1 MTSEQSNGHQTN
13 GSNGA
18 QRRASIGNRENAY
31 NAMSQYIPKGASGI
45 GVHDFVPELG
55 YREYWYPGVEAA
67 DIKRKPVALRLL
79 GEQIVFFRDTKNE
92 VVALSDICPHRGA
105 FLSGGIGKAPM
116 NDEFKGFIVCPY
128 HGYTFDGEGQC
139 VAALTDGPES
149 KLAPKLRGRK
159 YPTRTLHGIVWIWM
173 GVTDPV
179 PLEED
184 LPPEFFEDDVE
195 TLTYTRVWPMN
206 WSLTMENSRD
216 SHNSKIHRG
225 GPRRVFSGQI
235 FNQGGAFW
243 EGADITEEGDNYI
256 CIAPRTRNTDQQGF
270 FPGLGKKWPQHTWWR
285 LRNKK
290 RVNPVNEQK
299 NAFNNDR
306 PGGFYMLPSIAC
318 PGARGMSQH
327 LRYFTPIDENNTRM
341 FTFTM
346 KRVKNSPILKWW
358 WKLYYHTWYVYF
370 GAPQTTNE
378 KEDFPIQAVG
388 ALDPHIAQ
396 KLGATDA
403 AIIFWRRKMPFK
415 SRDAQR
421 IWGKDF
427 TEATVKEIQQTEERE
442 AVEIPLGDDD

>member
-1 MTSEQSNGHQTN
+1 M
-13 GSNGA
+13 
-18 QRRASIGNRENAY
+18 
-31 NAMSQYIPKGASGI
+31 
-45 GVHDFVPELG
+45 
-55 YREYWYPGVEAA
+55 
-67 DIKRKPVALRLL
+67 
-79 GEQIVFFRDTKNE
+79 
-92 VVALSDICPHRGA
+92 
-105 FLSGGIGKAPM
+105 
-116 NDEFKGFIVCPY
+116 
-128 HGYTFDGEGQC
+128 GQ
-139 VAALTDGPES
+139 
-149 KLAPKLRGRK
+149 
-159 YPTRTLHGIVWIWM
+159 
-173 GVTDPV
+173 
-179 PLEED
+179 
-184 LPPEFFEDDVE
+184 
-195 TLTYTRVWPMN
+195 
-206 WSLTMENSRD
+206 
-216 SHNSKIHRG
+216 
-225 GPRRVFSGQI
+225 
-235 FNQGGAFW
+235 
-243 EGADITEEGDNYI
+243 
-256 CIAPRTRNTDQQGF
+256 
-270 FPGLGKKWPQHTWWR
+270 KWPQHNWFR
-285 LRNKK
+285 IRNKK

-346 KRVKNSPILKWW
+346 KRVKNRPILKWW

-388 ALDPHIAQ
+388 ALDPHFAQ

-415 SRDAQR
+415 SRDAKR